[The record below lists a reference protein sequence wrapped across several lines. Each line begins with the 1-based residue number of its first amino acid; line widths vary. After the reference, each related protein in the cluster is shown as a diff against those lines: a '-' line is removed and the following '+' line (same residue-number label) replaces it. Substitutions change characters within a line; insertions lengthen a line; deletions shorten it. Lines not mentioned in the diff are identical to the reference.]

1 MLSVDAGG
9 FGVFLLFVPHLY
21 DFCGGWKFP
30 HVTVWVV
37 QVIWTPSCRWL
48 CSNVLVWGLETFTEG
63 NLPDSLNR
71 FVLWKGNFRE
81 CLWVFSNL
89 NTYHIVSFKYEWL
102 TRSSPI
108 FSPFF
113 SWQER
118 FAEIFGQDAAAES
131 RRSQESF
138 KKWLLA
144 GMTLVTGVVVG
155 SLIAQK
161 RLWRE
166 IHDNLPNSLPR
177 PASIIPLYLHN
188 KEVKMKVLF
197 VSSELLMM
205 FTLIFFFPSHIL
217 WWTKNPH
224 MFNFWEKEREESP
237 VFICSPSSTLM
248 KTLWLYRD
256 RHVILSST
264 EPIVPF
270 NPFST
275 GSCIIFLSSCLYV
288 LVLTNFDFS
297 FSLSREAET
306 DSSLHS

>member
-205 FTLIFFFPSHIL
+205 FTLIFFFPHTSYGGLRTLTCLTFEKKKEKNHL
-217 WWTKNPH
+217 YSSVHLLPPWWPLCGYTGTDMLFFHPLNQL
-224 MFNFWEKEREESP
+224 F
-237 VFICSPSSTLM
+237 L
-248 KTLWLYRD
+248 L
-256 RHVILSST
+256 ILS
-264 EPIVPF
+264 PLVP
-270 NPFST
+270 
-275 GSCIIFLSSCLYV
+275 V
-288 LVLTNFDFS
+288 
-297 FSLSREAET
+297 
-306 DSSLHS
+306 